1 MNERLQGPQLRV
13 GGMGDGRMGA
23 ALGGSMRTGVRAEGG
38 AKTPKFAPA
47 VTVCDL

>member
-23 ALGGSMRTGVRAEGG
+23 ALGGSMRTGVRAER
-38 AKTPKFAPA
+38 TPLPPHG
-47 VTVCDL
+47 T